1 MEIQRATIEDLEVI
15 AREQAS
21 FWGERDM
28 SHLHHPMLIHEFG
41 DTALLVT
48 DGHGTVIA
56 YLLGLL
62 TPAGTGYVHLVA
74 VREGHRHEGLGRRLY
89 EEFESIVASLGGVR
103 LKAITRPENTRS
115 IAFHRALGF
124 SAVDTP
130 DYSGPGETR
139 TVFARRIGTASP
151 GMSN

>member
-1 MEIQRATIEDLEVI
+1 VEIERATIEDLVAI
-15 AREQAS
+15 ADEQAC

-28 SHLHHPMLIHEFG
+28 SHLHHPMLIHDFG
-41 DTALLVT
+41 ETALLIRDL
-48 DGHGTVIA
+48 DGRIIA
-56 YLLGLL
+56 YLFGLL

-89 EEFESIVASLGGVR
+89 EEFESIVRSLGGGR
-103 LKAITRPENTRS
+103 LKAITRPQNSRS
-115 IAFHRALGF
+115 IDFHTALGF
-124 SAVDTP
+124 SATETP

-139 TVFARRIGTASP
+139 TVFLRELGTPSP